1 MKPCVI
7 ISGGE
12 FCPLPESEKNKYVI
26 ACDKGVLYAAQQG
39 IKPDLIIG
47 DFDSYDGTLPDDVE
61 ILTYPAEKDDTD
73 TMIALKVAIERGFDD
88 VTVYCGF
95 GGRLD
100 HLYANFQTAVYGAE
114 HGVSC
119 RFADER
125 NEVMAVKDGTV
136 EIPCREDWSLSVFA
150 VSDVCSGV
158 SISGTKYQLEN
169 DCLTNVFPLGVSN
182 QWMPCGEPARISVE
196 EGILLII
203 ISKM

>member
-1 MKPCVI
+1 MDSCVI

-73 TMIALKVAIERGFDD
+73 TMIALKVAIGRGFDD

-114 HGVSC
+114 HGVTC
-119 RFADER
+119 RFADGS
-125 NEVMAVKDGTV
+125 NEVIAVKDGKL
-136 EIPCREDWSLSVFA
+136 ELPAREGWALSVFA
-150 VSDVCSGV
+150 VSDECFGV
-158 SISGTKYQLEN
+158 SITGTKYELK
-169 DCLTNVFPLGVSN
+169 DAKLTNTFPLGVSN

-203 ISKM
+203 VSKM